1 MLDDAV
7 DAIKFAEEVGSLNA
21 FSSSK
26 LYRKAIIMSIL
37 NIGELTKNLP
47 QDYKTSNDKMPWR
60 KISGMRDI
68 AAHGYHEMDDDII
81 WDVVQNHLPELVQFL
96 KTQLDRSP
104 LCDEFQQQLK
114 SEKLQ
119 GGRK

>member
-1 MLDDAV
+1 MNVKVRSILEHMLEDAA
-7 DAIKFAEEVGSLNA
+7 DAAIFAKEAGSLDA
-21 FSSSK
+21 FSSNK

-47 QDYKTSNDKMPWR
+47 QEFKTANSKMPWR

-81 WDVVQNHLPELVQFL
+81 WDVVTHSIPQLIEFL
-96 KTQLDRSP
+96 
-104 LCDEFQQQLK
+104 EM
-114 SEKLQ
+114 KL
-119 GGRK
+119 GEV